1 MSGTNRDGGKLSRE
15 GTARSP
21 RAAESAAA
29 ASAQPQQYRFLLG
42 DSTQQQPPQQ
52 GDRRPRRHR
61 GERRSTARAA
71 ATTSHPNAAAAG
83 ASSRRRANDSGTTNA
98 LSFASSAGSITAGG
112 LSAVSTSDSPRATFS
127 EDQQR
132 HYESSLYGSHSTGTS
147 RSQSQ
152 DDDDDYTS
160 CSGSDS
166 DSGMSSGTGSS
177 RSRSGS
183 SSVASSSAVSSS
195 YRGGGEATTVTS
207 AYTHASASSF
217 GSPGTNTIL
226 NELEAATST
235 YRDDD
240 DDEEEDDDEETGAAT
255 AERGYEC
262 DDDDYDGSA
271 LSRPTSSSAATMG
284 LLAPPSLAANSTLL
298 STESFRNQQGG
309 SSTATA
315 AAASSN
321 FFIHRP
327 SSLSPNAFNYPP
339 PHQAAGGSNL
349 VSPVSSTAMTQ
360 KMLKIGEGG
369 GPRNRGAQL
378 RQSSDDGLAWPR
390 ATRPDDVTVPDLKD
404 EVAAHNP
411 AAPSPV
417 VSPKAESQPLAASSH
432 LAENIKNKDGEDDD
446 DNLTDTTQP
455 TSPGKTAKLLM
466 AAAARGN
473 VETGDE
479 FAAAAAEEVASPA
492 SSPPSLTFDTSRLKD
507 RKDVMAPSL
516 NSEKA
521 LMTEKALKTP
531 VSSPQQQ
538 LQQNLVSSISN
549 ASSSSPS
556 RANRIPGGA
565 AAKLLLVGS
574 NLSSSAK
581 DAVPYA
587 TSMDGASV
595 GVSPSVGDDGRSHRS
610 EAESAAP
617 AFQLRVSTT
626 HESDDT
632 TFEASLRE
640 IEMTLQLAKQEFEM
654 GSPTN
659 RRYHSAAS
667 SPNKVMWSDDGPGGD
682 NEAGDDEDG
691 EDAPGDA
698 SSYTPSFLNRD
709 HVFFAS
715 ASAAI
720 SALLTPRSAADLSRV
735 GTTAAA
741 PMEAPATPSHGS
753 NSACGS
759 AMHGSAGRETLEGGA
774 VLPAASSTASAGSS
788 GSAFQ
793 TPASSSVKA
802 QDPSLVSFGRS
813 DVSAQ
818 LLTERTEKKIETL
831 QKRMHDPNKTLTD
844 LLTSIATPES
854 KDAIDM
860 GFMVR
865 RKNACG
871 ALKVMTNDPKKRTK
885 ICWTVG
891 VLPALTSVLGEGSDL
906 DMAVS
911 VFASDKRIREE
922 YDAARNRAIATL
934 LNLSIPKTNRIPVF
948 HTPGLVQALLSTI
961 MDDHGEAR
969 RGCTAILAYLAR
981 TPENRLV
988 MVQIPGFSD
997 GVVAVLKPL
1006 DAATISENK
1015 SAASK
1020 KDNKAPSK
1028 YPWAA
1033 ESDSESEAPSR
1044 SSKRKGKGGASK
1056 DEDSDRTPLI
1066 TPSKSPSSAVG
1077 GSGTAT
1083 FDTHGG
1089 SKMNGPTTYD
1099 DGADEMLR
1107 ASRHHVFAVLSH
1119 VIKEKDNAYHLA
1131 RDSNLLQTLIA
1142 VASFPHHH
1150 HQEEDTVED
1159 STSGT
1164 GVSANCHA
1172 LSIQFVANLTR
1183 HRLNTKLL
1191 VFQERRVVPVLVSAA
1206 NSSSDAARLH
1216 ACYGLQNLAQDRAC
1230 RQELASV
1237 DGLVSTL
1244 CARGRYA
1251 RDEKERL
1258 SAISA
1263 LKNLTDEP
1271 ANLIPL
1277 TNTPACIA
1285 TLMHLAH
1292 GKEEG
1297 VTELMQYRA
1306 CDALATL
1313 SHWLRKIATSGQA
1326 LNNNHSSGPAVDPSQ
1341 QHQASA
1347 AAKSVGSLGEP
1358 PALFVPSLRV
1368 VTWNQ
1373 WE

>member
-1 MSGTNRDGGKLSRE
+1 
-15 GTARSP
+15 
-21 RAAESAAA
+21 
-29 ASAQPQQYRFLLG
+29 
-42 DSTQQQPPQQ
+42 
-52 GDRRPRRHR
+52 
-61 GERRSTARAA
+61 
-71 ATTSHPNAAAAG
+71 
-83 ASSRRRANDSGTTNA
+83 
-98 LSFASSAGSITAGG
+98 
-112 LSAVSTSDSPRATFS
+112 VSTSESPRATFS

-132 HYESSLYGSHSTGTS
+132 HYESSPYGSHSTGTS
-147 RSQSQ
+147 RSRSQ

-240 DDEEEDDDEETGAAT
+240 DEEDEETGAAT

-262 DDDDYDGSA
+262 DYDGST

-298 STESFRNQQGG
+298 STESFRNQQTAA
-309 SSTATA
+309 SSSATA
-315 AAASSN
+315 AASSSN

-327 SSLSPNAFNYPP
+327 SSLSPNAFNYPA

-369 GPRNRGAQL
+369 GPRNRGVQQL
-378 RQSSDDGLAWPR
+378 RQPSEDGVARPR

-404 EVAAHNP
+404 EVAAQNP
-411 AAPSPV
+411 IVPSPV
-417 VSPKAESQPLAASSH
+417 VSPKAESQPVAPSSN
-432 LAENIKNKDGEDDD
+432 LSDVVSEDDA

-455 TSPGKTAKLLM
+455 TSPGKTAKLLAA
-466 AAAARGN
+466 AAAARDN
-473 VETGDE
+473 VEDGDDW
-479 FAAAAAEEVASPA
+479 AAAAAEVASPA
-492 SSPPSLTFDTSRLKD
+492 SSPPSLTFDASRLKD
-507 RKDVMAPSL
+507 RKDVMAPDL
-516 NSEKA
+516 TEKA
-521 LMTEKALKTP
+521 LMTERALKTP
-531 VSSPQQQ
+531 LSSPQQQ
-538 LQQNLVSSISN
+538 LQQNLVSTISN

-581 DAVPYA
+581 DAVPNA
-587 TSMDGASV
+587 TSMDGASMV
-595 GVSPSVGDDGRSHRS
+595 VRASVGDDGRSHRS
-610 EAESAAP
+610 DAESAAP

-667 SPNKVMWSDDGPGGD
+667 SPNKVVWSDDGTGGD
-682 NEAGDDEDG
+682 NEANTGSGDDE

-709 HVFFAS
+709 HVFFAT

-720 SALLTPRSAADLSRV
+720 SALLTPRSAADLVRV
-735 GTTAAA
+735 GPTAAS
-741 PMEAPATPSHGS
+741 MEAPATPSHGS
-753 NSACGS
+753 NSAGGS
-759 AMHGSAGRETLEGGA
+759 AMHGIANRETLEGGA

-854 KDAIDM
+854 KESMDM

-891 VLPALTSVLGEGSDL
+891 VLPALTSVLAEGSDP
-906 DMAVS
+906 DMAAS
-911 VFASDKRIREE
+911 VFASDKRIRDE

-961 MDDHGEAR
+961 MNDHGEAR
-969 RGCTAILAYLAR
+969 KGCTAILAYLAR
-981 TPENRLV
+981 TPENRLL

-997 GVVAVLKPL
+997 GVVSVLKPL

-1020 KDNKAPSK
+1020 KDNKAASK

-1044 SSKRKGKGGASK
+1044 GSKRKPKGGASK

-1077 GSGTAT
+1077 ASGTAT
-1083 FDTHGG
+1083 FDTHG

-1099 DGADEMLR
+1099 DGADEMLK

-1142 VASFPHHH
+1142 VASFPHH
-1150 HQEEDTVED
+1150 QEEDTAED

-1172 LSIQFVANLTR
+1172 LSIQFLANLTR

-1230 RQELASV
+1230 RQELASGE
-1237 DGLVSTL
+1237 GLVSTL

-1258 SAISA
+1258 SSISA

-1326 LNNNHSSGPAVDPSQ
+1326 LSHSNSSGPVDQSQ
-1341 QHQASA
+1341 QQASA
-1347 AAKSVGSLGEP
+1347 SATKTIGLSEP